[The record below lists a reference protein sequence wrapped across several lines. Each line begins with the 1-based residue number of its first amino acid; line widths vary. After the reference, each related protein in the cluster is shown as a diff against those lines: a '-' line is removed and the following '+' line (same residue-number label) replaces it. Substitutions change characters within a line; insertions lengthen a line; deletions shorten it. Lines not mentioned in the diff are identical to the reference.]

1 MCGAGAQRA
10 ACRQLWSWL
19 SEVPRAVVGVIQRL
33 VQSELCDD
41 ILDPISYLA
50 ADCKK
55 SVSYLWVEE
64 LFDECVVRSAV
75 SAGCEIVCSLVVIRD
90 LLVVVSDDVVDGVF
104 FLGVPHKGLSDSNF
118 SMVTNDHLEEEVVH
132 KDFLAVA
139 GGFKVFFFI

>member
-90 LLVVVSDDVVDGVF
+90 LLVVVSDDVVDCVF
-104 FLGVPHKGLSDSNF
+104 FVGMAHKGLSDSN
-118 SMVTNDHLEEEVVH
+118 SMVMNDHLEEEVVH

>member
-19 SEVPRAVVGVIQRL
+19 SEVSRAVVGVIQRL

-55 SVSYLWVEE
+55 SASYLWVEE

-75 SAGCEIVCSLVVIRD
+75 SAGCEIVCSLVGIRD
-90 LLVVVSDDVVDGVF
+90 LLVVVSDDVVDCVF
-104 FLGVPHKGLSDSNF
+104 FVGMAHKGLSDSN
-118 SMVTNDHLEEEVVH
+118 SMVMNDHLEEEVVH

>member
-19 SEVPRAVVGVIQRL
+19 SEVSRAVVGIIQRL

-41 ILDPISYLA
+41 ILDPMSYLA
-50 ADCKK
+50 AGCKK

-64 LFDECVVRSAV
+64 LFDKCVVRSAV

-90 LLVVVSDDVVDGVF
+90 FLVVVSDDVVDVIFAFGIA
-104 FLGVPHKGLSDSNF
+104 HKGLPDSNF
-118 SMVTNDHLEEEVVH
+118 SMVVNDHLEEEVVQE
-132 KDFLAVA
+132 DFLAVA
-139 GGFKVFFFI
+139 GRFMAFFFI